1 MGNRDENESMKGNVT
16 DIKNRNLVVS
26 KAKHRNTINGLNG
39 RDKTGGVV

>member
-1 MGNRDENESMKGNVT
+1 MGNRDENESMNGNVT

-26 KAKHRNTINGLNG
+26 KAKYRNTINGRNR